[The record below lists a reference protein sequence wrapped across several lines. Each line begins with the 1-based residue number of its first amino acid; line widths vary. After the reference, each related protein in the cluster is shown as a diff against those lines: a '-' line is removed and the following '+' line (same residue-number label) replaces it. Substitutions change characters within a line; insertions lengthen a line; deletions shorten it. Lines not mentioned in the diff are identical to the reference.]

1 MSIVTGLNRRQVLAT
16 TGATALS
23 LGMGGIVPALAAT
36 KLRQGYQT
44 NMWGMPTY
52 YLMKSGLLEKRG
64 IEIEEFAVPS
74 GNLTMQ
80 QMVARQVDMGTYAGP
95 SFILGHDKGDL
106 VGIAVIQNVGKTA
119 QVMARKDLGLKTVAD
134 LKGKKVANQVGSSTG
149 NIWTDQIAPKAGL
162 KKGDYEEIRMN
173 TNDMVAA
180 MVAKT
185 IDGMVTVEP
194 YNAIAEADGIA
205 NSLQGGDFFSF
216 DKLPVFMAATPD
228 FVDKNPDAVVQYLK
242 AWLDVGKEFKS
253 QSRQSLRDD
262 LHVLHLEGLQDE
274 QGHLQSGAVAR
285 RGRSGLPVRPQRLS
299 HAPRRDPAQ
308 GKEDQGNPGLEEGV
322 ASGIPGEGARHG
334 VAFHDCEIRAGAACA
349 GLSTTR
355 LFEDETWPTI
365 RCASKA
371 SP

>member
-1 MSIVTGLNRRQVLAT
+1 
-16 TGATALS
+16 
-23 LGMGGIVPALAAT
+23 
-36 KLRQGYQT
+36 
-44 NMWGMPTY
+44 
-52 YLMKSGLLEKRG
+52 
-64 IEIEEFAVPS
+64 
-74 GNLTMQ
+74 MQ

-180 MVAKT
+180 LVAKT
-185 IDGMVTVEP
+185 VDAMVTVEP

-205 NSLQGGDFFSF
+205 NSLQGGDFYSF

-253 QSRQSLRDD
+253 NPDKAHEVIYTFFTSKGYQLSKDTFKVALSRVEVDPGFPPDLNGYLTHHAEILLKEKKIKAIPDWKKALRPEF
-262 LHVLHLEGLQDE
+262 LEK
-274 QGHLQSGAVAR
+274 AR
-285 RGRSGLPVRPQRLS
+285 
-299 HAPRRDPAQ
+299 
-308 GKEDQGNPGLEEGV
+308 
-322 ASGIPGEGARHG
+322 ASA
-334 VAFHDCEIRAGAACA
+334 
-349 GLSTTR
+349 
-355 LFEDETWPTI
+355 
-365 RCASKA
+365 
-371 SP
+371 